1 MSDNDRQ
8 IMTHIDDTI
17 ARYPALAAC
26 RADMENA
33 YLLLKETYENGHQLL
48 VAGNGGSAADS
59 EHIAGELMK
68 KFKLDRPVPEDFAKK
83 LQDLDDVRG
92 QKLASCLEQCLTAI
106 PLVAHEA
113 LTTAFLNDV
122 DAEGVF
128 AQQLYGY
135 GKSGDAFIGI
145 STSGNSENII
155 NAAICARAM
164 GIKVIALTGRTGGK
178 LAPFADIAI
187 KVPETETYL
196 IQELHL
202 PVYHCLCMMLEEKF
216 FGAEQ
221 TPGT

>member
-1 MSDNDRQ
+1 MNKLNNNDRQ
-8 IMTHIDDTI
+8 ILAHIDETI
-17 ARYPALAAC
+17 ERYPSLASC
-26 RADMENA
+26 KADMEKA
-33 YLLLKETYENGHQLL
+33 YLTLKETFERGNQLL

-83 LQDLDDVRG
+83 LLDVDSVRG
-92 QKLASCLEQCLTAI
+92 QKLASCLEQSLTVI

-113 LTTAFLNDV
+113 LTTAFFNDV

-135 GKSGDAFIGI
+135 GKSGDVFLGI

-155 NAAICARAM
+155 NAAICAKAM
-164 GIKVIALTGRTGGK
+164 GIKVIALTGQTGGR
-178 LAPFADIAI
+178 LAAYADITI

-202 PVYHCLCMMLEEKF
+202 PVYHCLCFMLEEKF
-216 FGAEQ
+216 FGNAK
-221 TPGT
+221 